1 MQCNVA
7 AVLVPRVLT
16 RTGKYFNRIEREKIF
31 NEMSSYNLTYIQS
44 LYPKRFIPDKNIIDN
59 RYIENYSRNLEILKI
74 IISRDVTDN
83 YY

>member
-1 MQCNVA
+1 MGISN
-7 AVLVPRVLT
+7 P
-16 RTGKYFNRIEREKIF
+16 
-31 NEMSSYNLTYIQS
+31 YIQRD
-44 LYPKRFIPDKNIIDN
+44 LFLKNIIDN

>member
-1 MQCNVA
+1 MRC
-7 AVLVPRVLT
+7 R
-16 RTGKYFNRIEREKIF
+16 
-31 NEMSSYNLTYIQS
+31 LTYIQS

-74 IISRDVTDN
+74 IISRDVIDN